1 MIIQCDFDGTII
13 ENNLSVLIRE
23 CFAPEAWRVIETD
36 YLERLITVEE
46 SNRRQFALIKESKER
61 LQEFVRCHIQV
72 RQGFT
77 EFVAD
82 CEANGNAL
90 IIVSSGLDFYIETVL
105 NELDILNIE
114 LYCGITEFTGKG
126 IVVKYTDH
134 HGNVMEHGFKLRC
147 LNWLKQRDKTIVYI
161 GDGLSDLDA
170 ARNASY
176 VFATGHLASLLT
188 EEHISSWSSFDDFLD
203 IRDKLPLLES

>member
-23 CFAPEAWRVIETD
+23 YFAPEAWRVIETD
-36 YLERLITVEE
+36 YLERRIAVEE

-77 EFVAD
+77 EFVTD

-105 NELDILNIE
+105 NELGILNIE

-126 IVVKYTDH
+126 IVVKYTDYN
-134 HGNVMEHGFKLRC
+134 GDVMEHGFKLRC

>member
-1 MIIQCDFDGTII
+1 MIIQCDFDDTII

-23 CFAPEAWRVIETD
+23 HFAPEAWRFIEKD
-36 YLERLITVEE
+36 YLEGRITVEE
-46 SNRRQFALIKESKER
+46 SNRRQFALIKASKER

-77 EFVAD
+77 EFITD
-82 CEANGNAL
+82 CAANGNAL

-105 NELDILNIE
+105 HELGILNIE
-114 LYCGITEFTGKG
+114 LYCGRTEFTQKG
-126 IVVKYTDH
+126 IVVNYIDH
-134 HGNVMEHGFKLRC
+134 NGNVIEHGFKLRC
-147 LNWLKQRDKTIVYI
+147 LNWLKQRDNTIVYI

-176 VFATGHLASLLT
+176 VFATDYLANLLA
-188 EEHISSWSSFDDFLD
+188 EEHISSWSSFTNFLD
-203 IRDKLPLLES
+203 IRDKLSLLES